1 MKDKLVQQREKL
13 FNSSFYRNSPRP
25 VRWIIGSLSNN
36 LGYKLLSLLMAILL
50 WNYVIATNSSITRSK
65 AIYNLTGTVS
75 GLSTLS
81 ENKLALAQSPEE
93 ALSGITVTVEAPQ
106 ADYSRVSS
114 DNVQV
119 SLDLSSVRAAGTQEV
134 PLRATSSYGRVRSI
148 SPETLTLT
156 FESLDS
162 RNVAVNSVIE
172 GSTDGYWY
180 NVTRS
185 NPSTLTISGAAS
197 VVQSITSARVI
208 ADVRG
213 MTDSTITARPYVLLD
228 AAGKEIPQDMLNC
241 STSSISVS
249 VDIYP
254 CRDIPVSTDQ
264 QSIIV
269 GAPAPGFEVQSVT
282 IQPQTIQVAAERDL
296 LDSIEQLVI
305 EPVSVEGATQSFSA
319 KSTVTQLSDFKNVS
333 SEQVYVNVAIA
344 EETIEEYIDN
354 VRIIFTGKAE
364 NLIASYDQ
372 LGVEVT
378 GPRSDVER
386 LREEGVTVS
395 VDLTGLGEGYYI
407 LAPVIDEQAYEG
419 FTILSEAASVTLTDI
434 SYNETDKDEWAEGDA
449 EASGGDDIDAAQADE
464 AASGGDDTD
473 GMEDGE
479 DVESDE

>member
-1 MKDKLVQQREKL
+1 MKNKLIQLRERL
-13 FNSSFYRNSPRP
+13 FASSFYRNSPGP

-36 LGYKLLSLLMAILL
+36 LGYKLLSLLLAILL
-50 WNYVIATNSSITRSK
+50 WNYVIATNSSITRNK
-65 AIYNLTGTVS
+65 TIYNLTGTVS

-81 ENKLALAQSPEE
+81 DNKLALSESPEE

-106 ADYSRVSS
+106 ADYSRVSA

-119 SLDLSSVRAAGTQEV
+119 ALDLSSVRAVGTQEV

-156 FESLDS
+156 FENLDA

-172 GSTDGYWY
+172 GERDGYWY
-180 NVTRS
+180 NVSRS
-185 NPSTLTISGAAS
+185 NPSILTISGAAS
-197 VVQSITSARVI
+197 VVQSITSARVV

-213 MTDSTITARPYVLLD
+213 MTDSTVTARPYVLLD

-264 QSIIV
+264 QSIIT
-269 GAPAPGFEVQSVT
+269 GTPAEGFEVHSVT
-282 IQPQTIQVAAERDL
+282 IQPQSIQVAADQEL
-296 LDSIEQLVI
+296 LDSLDQLVI
-305 EPVSVEGATQSFSA
+305 EPVSVEGATQSLSA

-333 SEQVYVNVAIA
+333 SEQVYVNVTIT
-344 EETIEEYIDN
+344 EETIQEYIDN
-354 VRIIFTGKAE
+354 VRVVFTGKAE

-378 GPRSDVER
+378 GPRSGVER
-386 LREEGVTVS
+386 LREEGVTVN
-395 VDLTGLGEGYYI
+395 VDLKGLEEGYYI
-407 LAPVIDEQAYEG
+407 LSPKIDEEAYEG
-419 FTILSEAASVTLTDI
+419 FTIMSEAASVTLTDI
-434 SYNETDKDEWAEGDA
+434 SYNE
-449 EASGGDDIDAAQADE
+449 ADE
-464 AASGGDDTD
+464 AGDAAEDESETGD
-473 GMEDGE
+473 AAEDGSE
-479 DVESDE
+479 PDVEATENDGE

>member
-1 MKDKLVQQREKL
+1 MKNRLVKPREKL
-13 FNSSFYRNSPRP
+13 FASSFYKNAPRP

-36 LGYKLLSLLMAILL
+36 LGYKLLSLLLAILL
-50 WNYVIATNSSITRSK
+50 WNYVIATNTSITRNK
-65 AIYNLTGTVS
+65 TIFNLTGTVS

-81 ENKLALAQSPEE
+81 DNKLALSESPEE

-106 ADYSRVSS
+106 ADYARVSS

-119 SLDLSSVRAAGTQEV
+119 ALDLSSVRAVGTQEV

-156 FESLDS
+156 FENLDS

-172 GSTDGYWY
+172 GEIDGYWY
-180 NVTRS
+180 NVSRN
-185 NPSTLTISGAAS
+185 NPSMLTISGAAS
-197 VVQSITSARVI
+197 VVQSITSARVVM
-208 ADVRG
+208 DVSG

-228 AAGKEIPQDMLNC
+228 AKGNEIPQDMLNC

-264 QSIIV
+264 QSVITGI
-269 GAPAPGFEVQSVT
+269 PASGFEVQSVT
-282 IQPQTIQVAAERDL
+282 IQPQSIQVAADREL
-296 LDSIEQLVI
+296 LDSIDQLVI

-333 SEQVYVNVAIA
+333 SEQVYVNVTIT
-344 EETIEEYIDN
+344 EETVQEYVDN
-354 VRIIFTGKAE
+354 VKVIFTGKAE

-378 GPRSDVER
+378 GPRSAVER
-386 LREEGVTVS
+386 LREEGVTVT
-395 VDLTGLGEGYYI
+395 VDVTGFKEGYYI
-407 LAPVIDEQAYEG
+407 LSPHIDEQAYKG
-419 FTILSEAASVTLTDI
+419 FTIISEAASVTLTDI
-434 SYNETDKDEWAEGDA
+434 SYSEEEDEE
-449 EASGGDDIDAAQADE
+449 EEIL
-464 AASGGDDTD
+464 
-473 GMEDGE
+473 DGE
-479 DVESDE
+479 TASDIEATAEQE

>member
-1 MKDKLVQQREKL
+1 MKSKLVHLRERL
-13 FNSSFYRNSPRP
+13 FASKFYTRSPRP

-36 LGYKLLSLLMAILL
+36 LGYKLLSLLLAILL
-50 WNYVIATNSSITRSK
+50 WNYVIATNSSITRNK
-65 AIYNLTGTVS
+65 TIYNLTGTVS

-81 ENKLALAQSPEE
+81 VNKLALSESPEE

-106 ADYSRVSS
+106 ADYSRVSA

-119 SLDLSSVRAAGTQEV
+119 ALDLSSVRAVGTQEV

-172 GSTDGYWY
+172 GQAEGYWY
-180 NVTRS
+180 NVSRS
-185 NPSTLTISGAAS
+185 NPSMLTISGAAS
-197 VVQSITSARVI
+197 VVQSITSARVV

-213 MTDSTITARPYVLLD
+213 MTDSTVTARPYVLLD

-264 QSIIV
+264 QSIIT
-269 GAPAPGFEVQSVT
+269 GAPAEGFEVKSVT
-282 IQPQTIQVAAERDL
+282 IQPQSIQVAADRDL
-296 LDSIEQLVI
+296 LDSLDQLVI
-305 EPVSVEGATQSFSA
+305 EPVSVEGATQSLSA

-333 SEQVYVNVAIA
+333 SEQVYVNVTIT
-344 EETIEEYIDN
+344 EETVTEYFDN
-354 VRIIFTGKAE
+354 VRVIFTGKAE
-364 NLIASYDQ
+364 NLIASYEQ

-378 GPRSDVER
+378 GPRSAVEQ

-395 VDLTGLGEGYYI
+395 VDLKGLEEGYYI
-407 LAPVIDEQAYEG
+407 LSPKIDEEAYAG
-419 FTILSEAASVTLTDI
+419 FTIMSEAASVTLTDI
-434 SYNETDKDEWAEGDA
+434 TYNEADEAD
-449 EASGGDDIDAAQADE
+449 DAAQDEADDAAQEEVGDVTEEEAGPDADADE
-464 AASGGDDTD
+464 IDDN
-473 GMEDGE
+473 GE
-479 DVESDE
+479 